1 MKLVIEISE
10 KVVRH
15 VKINYMDISENDYA
29 MICDAVRTATPYEER
44 PHGMWI
50 SKPKRIQVDE
60 TDDERIFETRQEW
73 FCSSCGKSFGLRKP
87 EDAFC
92 KYCGSDNRK
101 EGEAE

>member
-1 MKLVIEISE
+1 M
-10 KVVRH
+10 KVV
-15 VKINYMDISENDYA
+15 IDISKLPCKNGKSCTDCHFYTGDLCEVPAQLENF
-29 MICDAVRTATPYEER
+29 PKLEER
-44 PHGMWI
+44 THGEWI

-60 TDDERIFETRQEW
+60 TDEERIFETRQEW

-101 EGEAE
+101 EGE